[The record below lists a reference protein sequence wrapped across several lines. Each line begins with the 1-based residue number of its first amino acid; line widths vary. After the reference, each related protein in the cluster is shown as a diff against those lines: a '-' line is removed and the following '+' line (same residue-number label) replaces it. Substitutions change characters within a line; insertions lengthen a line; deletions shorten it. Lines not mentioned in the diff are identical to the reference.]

1 MICIVRWWINCRA
14 IRIDTMLSGAGWILA
29 TLACQLLA
37 RAYAAVGSAKFMLP
51 DNGAEISPCLRLLTS
66 VALVLLFELLVASG
80 YRLAPYTLQ
89 AYIVGLHTSRNFAHL
104 LVVEC

>member
-1 MICIVRWWINCRA
+1 
-14 IRIDTMLSGAGWILA
+14 MLSGAGRILA

-37 RAYAAVGSAKFMLP
+37 RAYAAVGSAKFMVP
-51 DNGAEISPCLRLLTS
+51 DNGTEIRPWLRLLAS

-80 YRLAPYTLQ
+80 YRFAPYAIQ
-89 AYIVGLHTSRNFAHL
+89 AHIVGLHVSRNIAQL

>member
-1 MICIVRWWINCRA
+1 
-14 IRIDTMLSGAGWILA
+14 MLSGAGWILA
-29 TLACQLLA
+29 TLACQPFA

-51 DNGAEISPCLRLLTS
+51 DNGTEISPCVRFVAS
-66 VALVLLFELLVASG
+66 VTLVLLFELLVAAG